1 MSSEETAVTLVIT
14 IIQADSAEQIGE
26 AKRLFQEYADGLGVD
41 LCFQNFEQEL
51 ASLPGDYGMP
61 NGRLLLAVDGSQT
74 AGCVALR
81 PLSAGVC
88 EMKRLYVRPEF
99 RGTGLGRR
107 LADEIMAEGRRVGYQ
122 RMRLDTLPFMSQ
134 AIALY
139 RSLGFREI
147 GAYRENPIEGT
158 VYMEADLGRSIVPEA
173 RASNE
178 ERTGTSLE

>member
-1 MSSEETAVTLVIT
+1 MFRIT
-14 IIQADSAEQIGE
+14 QAESLEQIAE
-26 AKRLFQEYADGLGVD
+26 ARRLFREYAGALGVD

-51 ASLPGDYGMP
+51 ASLPGGYAPPD
-61 NGRLLLAVDGSQT
+61 GRLLLAMDGSRT

-81 PLSAGVC
+81 RLWAGVC
-88 EMKRLYVRPEF
+88 EMKRLYVRLDF

-107 LADEIMAEGRRVGYQ
+107 LAIEIMTQGRKIGYQ
-122 RMRLDTLPFMSQ
+122 RMRLDTLPFMSE

-139 RSLGFREI
+139 RSLGFQEI

-158 VYMEADLGRSIVPEA
+158 LYMEADLSRSIPPEG

-178 ERTGTSLE
+178 ERAKNWV